1 MRNRKNCL
9 ILLISIMIP
18 LLFSGCV
25 YKRAV
30 SPPATAVPKQTAPG
44 VTATPLPTNPPTD
57 SPAPTSEPVAV
68 ATDAPAHVPD
78 VTVAPT
84 ATPTET
90 PASTEA
96 PAATDVPAHM
106 QTPEDTGDWYQYM
119 LDTSI
124 LSEGTNGRLEQVLDK
139 LDQGEEIT
147 IFTIGGS
154 ITEGAGAKN
163 FTYSYTD
170 QFINRLLEAYPD
182 SNMHYY
188 NSGLGGTPSTLGLM
202 RYERDVVTVMEGDP
216 DLVIIEFAVNDY
228 QEPTNA
234 RAYESLVRTILEKE
248 NGPAVILLF
257 SVFESKWNMQEQYI
271 SIGNHYGLP
280 MVSIRDAIAT
290 AYTSNHLT
298 DKEFFADIYH
308 PTDYGHAIMADC
320 LMELC
325 KRVGAKGA
333 GDIAPIP
340 ATDVKGCDFMGLR
353 LVTASDNAGSV
364 ITPGSFTGKD
374 NALQTYS
381 RTAKAVFPDNWM
393 HTADGGTDSFKVE
406 LTCKNILLSYKFS
419 SATSFGKVCVY
430 IDGKFVTTLN
440 GYLKGG
446 WNNIETVLLLDE
458 DTAAPHVLELKP
470 ADGHEAK
477 NFTVLAIGYTP

>member
-1 MRNRKNCL
+1 MKKEKYYL
-9 ILLISIMIP
+9 ILLICLTFSM
-18 LLFSGCV
+18 LFYGCGKKV
-25 YKRAV
+25 PAA
-30 SPPATAVPKQTAPG
+30 PATSEAAVNEESSTPNPDPTDPPEP
-44 VTATPLPTNPPTD
+44 TPEPSATP
-57 SPAPTSEPVAV
+57 SPEPVAV

-78 VTVAPT
+78 ITPAPT
-84 ATPTET
+84 EV
-90 PASTEA
+90 PAATEA
-96 PAATDVPAHM
+96 PSDST
-106 QTPEDTGDWYQYM
+106 DWYQYM

-124 LSEGTNGRLEQVLDK
+124 LSEGNNGRLEQVLDK
-139 LDQGEEIT
+139 IERGEKIT

-170 QFINRLLEAYPD
+170 QFVNRLLDAYPD
-182 SNMHYY
+182 SNMSYY

-202 RYERDVVTVMEGDP
+202 RYERDVAAVMEGDP

-248 NGPAVILLF
+248 NAPAVILLF
-257 SVFESKWNMQEQYI
+257 SVFESKWNLQEQYI
-271 SIGNHYGLP
+271 PIGNHYGLP

-325 KRVGAKGA
+325 KRVGAKETVN
-333 GDIAPIP
+333 IAPIP
-340 ATDVKGCDFMGLR
+340 ETDIKGCDFMGLS
-353 LVTASDNAGSV
+353 LVTAADTAGAMV
-364 ITPGSFTGKD
+364 TPGSFTGKD
-374 NALQTYS
+374 NALQTYG

-393 HTADGGTDSFKVE
+393 HTTTGGTDSFKVE

-419 SATSFGKVCVY
+419 NSTTFGKVSVY
-430 IDGKFVTTLN
+430 VDGQFKGILN
-440 GYLKGG
+440 GYQKGG
-446 WNNIETVLLLDE
+446 WNNIETALLLDE
-458 DTAAPHVLELKP
+458 DTSAPHVLEIKP
-470 ADGHEAK
+470 CEGHEAK

>member
-1 MRNRKNCL
+1 MKNRKKCL
-9 ILLISIMIP
+9 LLLISIIIP

-25 YKRAV
+25 YKSAV
-30 SPPATAVPKQTAPG
+30 VPQATAAPTSTA
-44 VTATPLPTNPPTD
+44 VADTPVPTNPPT
-57 SPAPTSEPVAV
+57 ATPTSEPVAV

-78 VTVAPT
+78 ITAPPT
-84 ATPTET
+84 AQPTET
-90 PASTEA
+90 PAATEV
-96 PAATDVPAHM
+96 PAATVVPAD
-106 QTPEDTGDWYQYM
+106 TPAPEDTGDWYQYM

-139 LDQGEEIT
+139 ISLGEEIT
-147 IFTIGGS
+147 VFTIGGS

-170 QFINRLLEAYPD
+170 QFVNRLLEAYPD
-182 SNMHYY
+182 SDMKYY

-202 RYERDVVTVMEGDP
+202 RYERDADAVMEGNP

-248 NGPAVILLF
+248 NSPAVILLF

-271 SIGNHYGLP
+271 PIGNHYGLP

-290 AYTSNHLT
+290 AYTNNHLT

-325 KRVGAKGA
+325 NRVGAKAPGA
-333 GDIAPIP
+333 IAPIP
-340 ATDVKGCDFMGLR
+340 ETDVKGSDFTGIR
-353 LVTASDNAGSV
+353 LVTASDDAGAV
-364 ITPGSFTGKD
+364 ITPGSFTAKD
-374 NALQTYS
+374 NALQTYA

-393 HTADGGTDSFKVE
+393 RTATNGTDSFKVE

-419 SATSFGKVCVY
+419 SSTSFGKVCVY

>member
-1 MRNRKNCL
+1 MKNRKNCL
-9 ILLISIMIP
+9 ILLISIIIP

-25 YKRAV
+25 YKRAIV
-30 SPPATAVPKQTAPG
+30 PPATAAPTSTTVV
-44 VTATPLPTNPPTD
+44 VTPAPTNPPT
-57 SPAPTSEPVAV
+57 ATPTSEPVAV

-78 VTVAPT
+78 ITAAPT
-84 ATPTET
+84 VQPTET
-90 PASTEA
+90 PATTKV
-96 PAATDVPAHM
+96 PAATVVPAD
-106 QTPEDTGDWYQYM
+106 TPAPEDTGDWYQYM

-139 LDQGEEIT
+139 INRGEEIT
-147 IFTIGGS
+147 VFTIGGS
-154 ITEGAGAKN
+154 ITEGAGARN

-170 QFINRLLEAYPD
+170 QFVNRLLNAYPD

-202 RYERDVVTVMEGDP
+202 RYERDVVAIMKGDP

-248 NGPAVILLF
+248 NTPAVILLF

-290 AYTSNHLT
+290 AYTGGNLT

-325 KRVGAKGA
+325 TRVGAKGA
-333 GDIAPIP
+333 VNIAPIP
-340 ATDVKGCDFMGLR
+340 ETDARGCDFMDLR
-353 LVTASDNAGSV
+353 LVTASDNAGAV

-393 HTADGGTDSFKVE
+393 HTTDGGTDSFKVE

-419 SATSFGKVCVY
+419 SSTSFGKVCVY

-470 ADGHEAK
+470 AEGHEAK

>member
-1 MRNRKNCL
+1 MKNRKNCL

-25 YKRAV
+25 YKGAV
-30 SPPATAVPKQTAPG
+30 VPQATAAPTSTA
-44 VTATPLPTNPPTD
+44 VADTPVPTNPPT
-57 SPAPTSEPVAV
+57 ATPTSEPVAV

-78 VTVAPT
+78 ITAPPT
-84 ATPTET
+84 AQPTET
-90 PASTEA
+90 PAATEV
-96 PAATDVPAHM
+96 PAATVVPAD
-106 QTPEDTGDWYQYM
+106 TPAPEDTGDWYQYM

-139 LDQGEEIT
+139 INRGEEIT
-147 IFTIGGS
+147 VFTIGGS

-170 QFINRLLEAYPD
+170 QFVNRLLNAYPD

-202 RYERDVVTVMEGDP
+202 RYERDVDAVMEGDP

-234 RAYESLVRTILEKE
+234 RAYESMVRTILEKE
-248 NGPAVILLF
+248 NTPAVILLF

-325 KRVGAKGA
+325 TRVGAKDVVNITPLPETA
-333 GDIAPIP
+333 
-340 ATDVKGCDFMGLR
+340 VKGCDFMELR

-406 LTCKNILLSYKFS
+406 LTCKNIMLSYKFS
-419 SATSFGKVCVY
+419 NSPTFGKVSVY
-430 IDGKFVTTLN
+430 VDGQFAGILN

-458 DTAAPHVLELKP
+458 DTSAPHVLEIKP
-470 ADGHEAK
+470 CEGHETK
-477 NFTVLAIGYTP
+477 NFTILGIGYTP